1 MLNDAKT
8 YTQTNKEEKLNDAK
22 TYTQTN
28 KEEKNGTRAFDRYSD
43 TDNIYLHIKS
53 SCHDCV
59 KG

>member
-1 MLNDAKT
+1 MLDDATT
-8 YTQTNKEEKLNDAK
+8 YTQTSDEKETENI
-22 TYTQTN
+22 
-28 KEEKNGTRAFDRYSD
+28 AFDKYSD